1 MTEPLLSRADGR
13 KADDAVPMVVLLDE
27 LICADMLFGDVI
39 AVLVAAAVGEVTDE
53 MVPLVGK
60 VGLMVIPFAVGLVV
74 AAVVVVVVVVGFVMF
89 VVVRAEFGVSGL
101 TLLLLL
107 AAMSL
112 LALVGEV
119 GERGNSPTVV
129 VVAVV
134 AAVGDCANG
143 SSACMVPSSLLI
155 RVRSSICANLL
166 RSFSC
171 SRTFCRTRKS
181 GNNSSGNMKNMIRDS
196 SVPANIFLCVE
207 SYNRHRNFFE

>member
-1 MTEPLLSRADGR
+1 
-13 KADDAVPMVVLLDE
+13 MVVLLDE

-107 AAMSL
+107 LAAMSL

-129 VVAVV
+129 VVAVA

-143 SSACMVPSSLLI
+143 SSACMVPSS
-155 RVRSSICANLL
+155 
-166 RSFSC
+166 
-171 SRTFCRTRKS
+171 
-181 GNNSSGNMKNMIRDS
+181 
-196 SVPANIFLCVE
+196 
-207 SYNRHRNFFE
+207 